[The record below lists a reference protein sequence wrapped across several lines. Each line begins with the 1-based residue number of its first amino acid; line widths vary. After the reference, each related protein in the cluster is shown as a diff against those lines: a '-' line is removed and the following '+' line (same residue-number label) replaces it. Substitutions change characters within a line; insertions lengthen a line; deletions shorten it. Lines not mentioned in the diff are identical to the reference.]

1 MQERYGK
8 GVNKSE
14 DGLKAF
20 ESRFV
25 AKDERTRKWIGYTE
39 IHPALL
45 SSTNSDRAGHGA
57 RD

>member
-1 MQERYGK
+1 MQERYEK

-25 AKDERTRKWIGYTE
+25 AKDERIRGGKMDR
-39 IHPALL
+39 IH
-45 SSTNSDRAGHGA
+45 
-57 RD
+57 RDSPITLVLYKQ